1 MAAVLPSGPYP
12 NAPTPDGRLT
22 KRRAW
27 FLYGV
32 AGFTKAQIK
41 EIAAAPTNTAVDQ
54 AIFETGCTK
63 GDDLADLS
71 SCLDTLVGVLRYLNL
86 PLPTNQRTGMYMLD
100 RTVLRRALR
109 DAFAS
114 GAISWTKIDALPIE
128 KILRP
133 TGYRAIEQFN
143 HLVE

>member
-1 MAAVLPSGPYP
+1 MTAVLPASPYP
-12 NAPTPDGRLT
+12 NAPKPDGLLT
-22 KRRAW
+22 KQRAW
-27 FLYGV
+27 FLFGV

-41 EIAAAPTNTAVDQ
+41 EITGARTDTAVWG
-54 AIFETGCTK
+54 AIVETGCIR

-71 SCLDTLVGVLRYLNL
+71 SCLDTLIQVMKHLGL
-86 PLPTNQRTGMYMLD
+86 PLPTNQRTGMYILD

-109 DAFAS
+109 DAFAD
-114 GAISWTKIDALPIE
+114 GAISWKKIDELPIE